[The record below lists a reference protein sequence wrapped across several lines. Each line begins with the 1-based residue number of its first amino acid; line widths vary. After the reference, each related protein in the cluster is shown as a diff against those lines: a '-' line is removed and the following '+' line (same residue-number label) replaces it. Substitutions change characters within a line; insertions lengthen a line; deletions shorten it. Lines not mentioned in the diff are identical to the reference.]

1 MAYSAEISRN
11 NPALFVLLIDQST
24 SMGDGVPGSDQP
36 NRQKSV
42 ALAAAINRLIY
53 NLIIRC
59 EREEGVRHFFD
70 ICVIGYG
77 NTVGPAFIGP
87 LAGRE
92 LVSITELADSP
103 ARVDKR
109 VKKTDDGAGGI
120 MEQSI
125 DFPVWFDPVANGRTP
140 MCEAL
145 QRAHG
150 IVSQWLAQHPKCF
163 PPVIIH
169 ITDGESTDGNPV
181 AAMNELTSLSSDD
194 GNVLLFNVHIASNAL
209 EKPVAFPSSSEAF
222 SSESGDHKN
231 AQQLFEGASPLLPS
245 MRAVANSQHGMTL
258 SEGARGYVFNGDM
271 ILVIQALDIGTRPS
285 NLR

>member
-1 MAYSAEISRN
+1 MAYSAEISRA
-11 NPALFVLLIDQST
+11 NPALFVILIDQST

-42 ALAAAINRLIY
+42 ALAAAINRLFY

-59 EREEGVRHFFD
+59 QKEEGVRHFFD
-70 ICVIGYG
+70 ICVLGYG

-103 ARVDKR
+103 ARIETR
-109 VKKTDDGAGGI
+109 VKKSDDGAGGI
-120 MEQSI
+120 VEQSI
-125 DFPVWFDPVANGRTP
+125 DFPVWFEPVANGRTP

-145 QRAHG
+145 TRAHG
-150 IVSQWLAQHPKCF
+150 VISQWLAQHPACF
-163 PPVIIH
+163 PPVVIH

-181 AAMNELTSLSSDD
+181 SAMKQLTSLASRD
-194 GNVLLFNVHIASNAL
+194 GNVLLFNVHISSNAL
-209 EKPVAFPSSSEAF
+209 ETPIAFPSSGEVF
-222 SSESGDHKN
+222 SSESN
-231 AQQLFEGASPLLPS
+231 AQQLFEGSSLLLPA
-245 MRAVANSQHGMTL
+245 MRAVANAQHGMSL